1 MEHVEGQAVSDSA
14 WKAVVPSRHGEPNV
28 HYFRTRFDA
37 FAYMPFMEDYGALA
51 GAHGHPNPSIPLMR
65 GITHALLALAS
76 DEGDP

>member
-1 MEHVEGQAVSDSA
+1 VTGMEHVEGQAVSDSA

-51 GAHGHPNPSIPLMR
+51 DITEVPASEVDKYTEHPARR
-65 GITHALLALAS
+65 GR
-76 DEGDP
+76 